1 MEKLTFASKQNPYPQ
16 RKLGIY
22 GNLGKGENADIL
34 FLETVITSA
43 ELDNIHLISN
53 IPGSE
58 KWDVKDLFQRDVD
71 DERVTKDVIPY
82 FKDQNKIKYFS
93 PITLILLPTENA
105 KRDIIKEIDY
115 IEPLIKKD
123 ASEGEVEITYENKGF
138 YKLNLYNNIDPIAT
152 IEWNDKTCYLVAI
165 DGQHRLS
172 ALKRWRKEPGSSF
185 EDWKIP
191 VVILNIFKVDKTKK
205 VASLLEIVRKTFV
218 YINTKSERINRAREI
233 MLNDESVNSIATQE
247 LIEYSHK
254 NDLKELDKRDNNI
267 IPLIFYDWQGKVIN
281 KKQIEGPAS
290 LKSIEEIYSWFK
302 EYLLGEDGDQTQA
315 KELCLTDLTPP
326 LDGYGPKESL
336 SHEDAKRIRVQF
348 NDIVQPGLMYL
359 LQNFEPYKKYIDKC
373 RQIEIEAIRRSDN
386 AKHAFMKL
394 RFGTH
399 NADPD
404 QDQMVKEEFNNLVE
418 KFSELKNNS
427 IDLIIRQD
435 IGMRGIIYSFAE
447 SKERLITFRNKS
459 IDWLSFSKEFTSI
472 INEIY
477 SKKWFKKYD
486 DLSAKHREILTH
498 LIFDESGSIIN
509 YKLQQSKDALG
520 SLIVIM
526 VFYGFY
532 SKKLFDVTEDEF
544 ENIWGDYA
552 NNLRKSYEKGLRRFI
567 KAKLQDDWKDGMKKL
582 NEYVKTEAEVQSSAK
597 IENLYKIIKS

>member
-1 MEKLTFASKQNPYPQ
+1 M
-16 RKLGIY
+16 
-22 GNLGKGENADIL
+22 
-34 FLETVITSA
+34 V
-43 ELDNIHLISN
+43 
-53 IPGSE
+53 
-58 KWDVKDLFQRDVD
+58 
-71 DERVTKDVIPY
+71 
-82 FKDQNKIKYFS
+82 
-93 PITLILLPTENA
+93 
-105 KRDIIKEIDY
+105 
-115 IEPLIKKD
+115 
-123 ASEGEVEITYENKGF
+123 
-138 YKLNLYNNIDPIAT
+138 
-152 IEWNDKTCYLVAI
+152 
-165 DGQHRLS
+165 
-172 ALKRWRKEPGSSF
+172 
-185 EDWKIP
+185 
-191 VVILNIFKVDKTKK
+191 
-205 VASLLEIVRKTFV
+205 
-218 YINTKSERINRAREI
+218 
-233 MLNDESVNSIATQE
+233 
-247 LIEYSHK
+247 
-254 NDLKELDKRDNNI
+254 
-267 IPLIFYDWQGKVIN
+267 N
-281 KKQIEGPAS
+281 KKQIEGAAS
-290 LKSIEEIYSWFK
+290 LKSIEEVHSWFK

-348 NDIVQPGLMYL
+348 NKIVQPGLMYL

-373 RQIEIEAIRRSDN
+373 RQIEIDAIKRSDN

-404 QDQMVKEEFNNLVE
+404 QDQMVKEEFNHLVE

-435 IGMRGIIYSFAE
+435 IGMRAVIYAFAE
-447 SKERLITFRNKS
+447 SKERLISFRNKS
-459 IDWLSFSKEFTSI
+459 IDWLTFSIEFTSI
-472 INEIY
+472 VNEIY

-486 DLSAKHREILTH
+486 DLSPKHRDILTH

-582 NEYVKTEAEVQSSAK
+582 NEHVKTQAEIQSTSK
-597 IENLYKIIKS
+597 IESLYKTIKS

>member
-1 MEKLTFASKQNPYPQ
+1 MTKLSIVSKQNLYPQ

-22 GNLGKGENADIL
+22 GNLGKGENADII
-34 FLETVITSA
+34 FLETVITST

-71 DERVTKDVIPY
+71 DDRVTKDIIPY
-82 FKDQNKIKYFS
+82 FKDPNKIKYFS

-105 KRDIIKEIDY
+105 KRDIIKEIKY
-115 IEPLIKKD
+115 IDPLINENAKD
-123 ASEGEVEITYENKGF
+123 GEIEKIYENNGF
-138 YKLNLYNNIDPIAT
+138 YRLSLYKNFDPIGE

-172 ALKRWRKEPGSSF
+172 ALKRWRKEPNSSF

-218 YINTKSERINRAREI
+218 YINSKSERINRAREI
-233 MLNDESVNSIATQE
+233 MLNDESVNSISTQE

-254 NDLKELDKRDNNI
+254 NDLKELSDRDNNI
-267 IPLIFYDWQGKVIN
+267 IPLIFFDWQGKVIN

-290 LKSIEEIYSWFK
+290 LKSIEEIHSWFE
-302 EYLLGEDGDQTQA
+302 EYLLGEDGDQRQA
-315 KELCLTDLTPP
+315 SELCLTDLTPP
-326 LDGYGPKESL
+326 LDGYGPKQSL
-336 SHEDAKRIRVQF
+336 SHADAKRIREQF
-348 NDIVQPGLMYL
+348 NKNVQPGLAHL
-359 LQNFEPYKKYIDKC
+359 LQNFLPYKKYIDSC
-373 RQIEIEAIRRSDN
+373 REIEVEATKRSDT

-399 NADPD
+399 NADED
-404 QDQMVKEEFNNLVE
+404 QKDMVNEEFNNLVL
-418 KFSELKNNS
+418 KFSDLKKFTL
-427 IDLIIRQD
+427 DFTIRSE
-435 IGMRGIIYSFAE
+435 IGMRGVIYAFAE
-447 SKERLITFRNKS
+447 SKDRLISFRNKT
-459 IDWLSFSKEFTSI
+459 IDWLTFSKEFTNI
-472 INEIY
+472 INNVY
-477 SKKWFKKYD
+477 VQKWFLGFN
-486 DLSAKHREILTH
+486 DLSQTHKEVLTH

-526 VFYGFY
+526 IFYGFY
-532 SKKLFDVTEDEF
+532 SNKVFDVKEDQF
-544 ENIWGDYA
+544 DNIWGDYS
-552 NNLRKSYEKGLRRFI
+552 NNIKKCYEKGLRKFI
-567 KAKLQDDWKDGMKKL
+567 KAQKQDDWKLGMKKL
-582 NEYVKTEAEVQSSAK
+582 NEYVKAEAEKQSTAK
-597 IENLYKIIKS
+597 IEILYKTIKK